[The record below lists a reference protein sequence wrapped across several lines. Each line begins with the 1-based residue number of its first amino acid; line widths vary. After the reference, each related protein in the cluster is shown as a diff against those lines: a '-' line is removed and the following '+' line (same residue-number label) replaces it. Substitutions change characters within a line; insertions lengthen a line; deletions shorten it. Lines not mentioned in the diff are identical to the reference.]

1 MPSVRPKSFALEL
14 PPDKAFGGVFFLERL
29 MYICMSVSILYIYM
43 IYCIYIYHTYYVYM
57 YT

>member
-29 MYICMSVSILYIYM
+29 MYICMSVSIPVVPHKAVAEVSRIGN
-43 IYCIYIYHTYYVYM
+43 V
-57 YT
+57 